1 MSFSN
6 YVSHVFVDLVRFSS
20 QIYTNLTFFQGES
33 AMSQLQRNPRKK
45 KKIKKKR
52 YVYMYVFQCTRLIA
66 LSLYSTKINS
76 EYD

>member
-45 KKIKKKR
+45 KKFKKKDM
-52 YVYMYVFQCTRLIA
+52 YICMYFSVHVWLHSVYILPR
-66 LSLYSTKINS
+66 
-76 EYD
+76 